1 MLLYV
6 KVRPNQRFNKVEQHE
21 TAGRTPRWTLSIK
34 APARDG
40 EANEQLVDFLSSL
53 LDIPRSAIAL
63 KHGAAARF
71 KCLEIQ
77 AAETEVLARLA
88 RACN

>member
-6 KVRPNQRFNKVEQHE
+6 KVRPNQRINRVEQLDS
-21 TAGRTPRWTLSIK
+21 TDRTPRWTLSIK

-40 EANEQLVDFLSSL
+40 EANEKLVEFLSSL
-53 LDIPRSAIAL
+53 LEIPRSAIVL
-63 KHGAAARF
+63 KYGATARY

-77 AAETEVLARLA
+77 ADEPEVLSRLA
-88 RACN
+88 KACN